1 MQGNG
6 NLGCNFF
13 GWYDLPICNRTRQ
26 VIPGLLRKIDLLEKK
41 VEAQKKK
48 GEEVVSGNL
57 HFHDCFSMQDS
68 LIWKDLRKL
77 WIVDF

>member
-1 MQGNG
+1 MRI
-6 NLGCNFF
+6 
-13 GWYDLPICNRTRQ
+13 WD
-26 VIPGLLRKIDLLEKK
+26 VIFLVGMIHQFVIGQDKLFPVCCRRLIYWRRKLKP
-41 VEAQKKK
+41 KKK

>member
-1 MQGNG
+1 MQGNE

-13 GWYDLPICNRTRQ
+13 CQYDPPICNRTRQ
-26 VIPGLLRKIDLLEKK
+26 VISDLLRKVDLLEKK

-68 LIWKDLRKL
+68 LIWKDSRKL
-77 WIVDF
+77 WMVGL